1 MSIPWGPRR
10 FYPASCTQPEPPGKL
25 CWVHLDT
32 QSHMHAA
39 CPGAP
44 LLPQLVQ
51 KEVHS
56 WTHAHTHTHWQHTH
70 SIAIQGIQHL
80 FWVNI
85 TTELNLLFFF
95 SSTYFFCLKKENSSL
110 FMISSPAVP
119 LQSSRWWWLPEA
131 WWPLLLC
138 WKVTDKHGSAK
149 MLLILI
155 PLRAQL

>member
-10 FYPASCTQPEPPGKL
+10 FYPASCTQPEPPDKL

-32 QSHMHAA
+32 HSHMHAA
-39 CPGAP
+39 CTGAP

-80 FWVNI
+80 FWGNI
-85 TTELNLLFFF
+85 TTELNLFFF
-95 SSTYFFCLKKENSSL
+95 SSIYFFCLKKYNSSL

-149 MLLILI
+149 MPLILI